1 MNGHFSEEA
10 LRHFAELAAQT
21 QAADFSEGDTYDF
34 TRCVRPDGSAYGTG
48 GKCRKGTEGAKE
60 IEEKAKRATGGPK
73 KDAAKIVDGLYK
85 SWDKAFMAFEDGE
98 SESTPGYAGET
109 LAPKL
114 AKALGLKLSPEQ
126 EQKLVSAL
134 DNASDRYQEDGAKG
148 SFSRYAMA
156 AIKGVTAKG
165 GGSTKSPKPSKP
177 KKANERLQT
186 RMPED
191 ALDTIEI
198 FKKTKQLKKY
208 VMPRGNVK
216 IPRKDLEEILGWT
229 QQDLDRISKA
239 TDRSKGGTIANEGS
253 QEVVFHPW
261 GVR

>member
-21 QAADFSEGDTYDF
+21 QAADFSEGGTYDF

-60 IEEKAKRATGGPK
+60 IEEKAKGATGGLK

-126 EQKLVSAL
+126 EQKLVSSL

-148 SFSRYAMA
+148 SFSRYAKNA
-156 AIKGVTAKG
+156 LAQLTGKGQKSSKGTSSERSSDSLIFPRSKAQELAKALNEKRG
-165 GGSTKSPKPSKP
+165 GD
-177 KKANERLQT
+177 NYQV
-186 RMPED
+186 
-191 ALDTIEI
+191 
-198 FKKTKQLKKY
+198 KKTENGYTIWHPWSSDISIKMQ
-208 VMPRGNVK
+208 
-216 IPRKDLEEILGWT
+216 IKDL
-229 QQDLDRISKA
+229 
-239 TDRSKGGTIANEGS
+239 
-253 QEVVFHPW
+253 
-261 GVR
+261 